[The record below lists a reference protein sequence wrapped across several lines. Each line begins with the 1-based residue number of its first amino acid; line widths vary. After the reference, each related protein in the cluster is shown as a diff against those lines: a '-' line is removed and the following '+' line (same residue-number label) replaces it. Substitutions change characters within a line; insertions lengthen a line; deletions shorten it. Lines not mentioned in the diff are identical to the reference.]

1 MNELDFKKILNQIL
15 GEDFHLDEESPD
27 YMQIRDAVN
36 EISAYDGEGLSAA
49 LYYERALTDV
59 LTLMINRLIR
69 QEKVLSPHRHRGVR
83 SADRKKIEGI
93 CRIIDSD
100 LSVSIENEELA
111 RVACMSPSKLKYT
124 FKNVT
129 GTSISEYRSRQR
141 MKAAE
146 EMLRT
151 TPMTVAEVSERV
163 GFQSPGSFSDFF
175 RRRSGCSP
183 SEYRGRL

>member
-1 MNELDFKKILNQIL
+1 MNELDFKKMLNQIL
-15 GEDFHLDEESPD
+15 GEDFSPD
-27 YMQIRDAVN
+27 EANQDYTRIRDAVN
-36 EISAYDGEGLSAA
+36 EISTYDGEGLSAA
-49 LYYERALTDV
+49 IYYEKALREV
-59 LTLMINRLIR
+59 LTLMIERLIR
-69 QEKVLSPHRHRGVR
+69 EEKTLTPHSHRGVR
-83 SADRKKIEGI
+83 AADRKKIETI
-93 CRIIDSD
+93 CRMIDAD

-124 FKNVT
+124 FKTVV

-146 EMLRT
+146 ELLRT

-183 SEYRGRL
+183 SQYRSRL